1 MKSKKQKLKI
11 GFIGCG
17 AIGSRL
23 AKSVKQDLKT
33 YCTIAGLYDVIP
45 EKPLSLAS
53 NLKIEKKLIKKSVT
67 QLIKSCDFIIEAI
80 ASTETTKIIRQVVRA
95 KKNILIMSVGKVLN
109 AQDVFK
115 LAKKNQ
121 TNILVPSGAIS
132 GLDVIK
138 SVGADNISNITLTT
152 RKPPSGLSQSDYLTR
167 KGINIDQIKAETV
180 IFDGTVDQAVELFPR
195 NINVAATIALASGLK
210 NRIRIRIITSPK
222 FKVNSHEIEV
232 YGKFG
237 HLTTRTD
244 NVVCPDNPKTS
255 YLAVLSAMQ
264 TLTQFFNPIKIGT

>member
-23 AKSVKQDLKT
+23 AKSVKQDLKS
-33 YCTIAGLYDVIP
+33 YCTISGLYDVIA
-45 EKPLSLAS
+45 EKPKLLAS
-53 NLKIEKKLIKKSVT
+53 KLKLEKSLIKNSLS
-67 QLIKSCDFIIEAI
+67 QIIKSCDFIIEAI
-80 ASTETTKIIRQVVRA
+80 ASPDTTKIIRQVVRA
-95 KKNILIMSVGKVLN
+95 KKSILIMSAGKVLN
-109 AQDVFK
+109 ARDVFR
-115 LAKKNQ
+115 LAAKNQ

-138 SVGADNISNITLTT
+138 SVGAENISNITLTT
-152 RKPPSGLSQSDYLTR
+152 RKPPSGLSQSLYLTK
-167 KGINIDQIKAETV
+167 KGIAIDRIKAETV
-180 IFDGTVDQAVELFPR
+180 IFDGTVDQAVKLFPR
-195 NINVAATIALASGLK
+195 NINVAATIALASGVK
-210 NRIRIRIITSPK
+210 DRIRIRIITSPS

-232 YGKFG
+232 FGKFG

-255 YLAVLSAMQ
+255 YLAVLSATQ
-264 TLTQFFNPIKIGT
+264 TLKQFFNPIKIGT

>member
-23 AKSVKQDLKT
+23 AKSVKQDLEPS
-33 YCTIAGLYDVIP
+33 CAIAGLYDVIP

-53 NLKIEKKLIKKSVT
+53 ELKIEKKLIKKSLT

-80 ASTETTKIIRQVVRA
+80 ASAETTKIIRQVVRA

-109 AQDVFK
+109 AHDIFK

-121 TNILVPSGAIS
+121 TNVLIPSGAIS

-152 RKPPSGLSQSDYLTR
+152 RKPPSGLSQSDYLTK
-167 KGINIDQIKAETV
+167 KGIKIDQVKSETV
-180 IFDGTVDQAVELFPR
+180 IFDGTVDQAIELFPR

-232 YGKFG
+232 FGKFG

-255 YLAVLSAMQ
+255 YLAVLSATQ
-264 TLTQFFNPIKIGT
+264 TLKQFFNPIKIGT